1 MKKYYEIKISL
12 EEDSIAM
19 DANGNYVIST
29 GIELVDGGIF
39 ITNTNSWN
47 ITAQDLKY
55 CNIVASKDTIDLQDK
70 SYIDSK
76 TKFA

>member
-12 EEDSIAM
+12 KEDSIAM

-29 GIELVDGGIF
+29 GIELEDGGIF

-47 ITAQDLKY
+47 ITAEDLKY
-55 CNIVASKDTIDLQDK
+55 CNSLI
-70 SYIDSK
+70 
-76 TKFA
+76 